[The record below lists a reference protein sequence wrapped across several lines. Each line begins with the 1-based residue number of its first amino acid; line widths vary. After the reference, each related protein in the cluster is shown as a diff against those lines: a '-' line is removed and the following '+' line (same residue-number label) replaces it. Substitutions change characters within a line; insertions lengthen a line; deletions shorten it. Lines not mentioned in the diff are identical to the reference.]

1 MKGSLIIIGFFLV
14 GVACGVAHL
23 LPTWITDYNFYVLCA
38 LLFAVGMSVGIDG
51 SMVQR
56 FRALNPRL
64 VWLPL
69 CSILG
74 TFAGSLVAWLLIAD
88 RGVTDILAVGSG
100 FGYYSLSSILIT
112 EYEGAELGTVALL
125 ANIVRE
131 LFTLLGAP
139 LMVRFFGTLAP
150 IAAGGATAMDTTLPI
165 ISQTAGR
172 EYVPVSIYCG
182 FVTDF
187 SVPFLV
193 TFFLSIS

>member
-1 MKGSLIIIGFFLV
+1 MKGSLIIIGFFLL

-23 LPTWITDYNFYVLCA
+23 VPAWITDYNFYVLCA

-51 SMVQR
+51 SIVQR

-64 VWLPL
+64 AWLSV

-74 TFAGSLVAWLLIAD
+74 TLAGSVVAWLLVP
-88 RGVTDILAVGSG
+88 REVTEVLAVGSG

-112 EYEGAELGTVALL
+112 EYSGAELGTVALL
-125 ANIVRE
+125 ANITRE
-131 LFTLLGAP
+131 LFTLLAAP

-193 TFFLSIS
+193 TLFLVL

>member
-1 MKGSLIIIGFFLV
+1 MKGSLIIIGFFLL

-23 LPTWITDYNFYVLCA
+23 LPAWITDYNFYVLCA

-64 VWLPL
+64 AWLPL

-74 TFAGSLVAWLLIAD
+74 TLAGSVVAWLLVP
-88 RGVTDILAVGSG
+88 REVTEVLAVGSG

-112 EYEGAELGTVALL
+112 EYSGAELGTVALL
-125 ANIVRE
+125 ANITRE
-131 LFTLLGAP
+131 LFTLLAAP

-193 TFFLSIS
+193 TLFLVL

>member
-1 MKGSLIIIGFFLV
+1 MKGSLIIIGFFLL

-23 LPTWITDYNFYVLCA
+23 VPAWITDYNFYVLCA

-64 VWLPL
+64 AWLPV

-74 TFAGSLVAWLLIAD
+74 TLAGSVVAWLLVP
-88 RGVTDILAVGSG
+88 REVTEVLAVGSG
-100 FGYYSLSSILIT
+100 FGYYSLSSIIIT
-112 EYEGAELGTVALL
+112 EYSGVELGTVALL
-125 ANIVRE
+125 ANITRE
-131 LFTLLGAP
+131 LFTLLAAP

-193 TFFLSIS
+193 TLFLVL

>member
-1 MKGSLIIIGFFLV
+1 MKGSLIIIGFFLL

-23 LPTWITDYNFYVLCA
+23 VPAWITDYNFYVLCA

-51 SMVQR
+51 SMLQR

-64 VWLPL
+64 AWLPV

-74 TFAGSLVAWLLIAD
+74 TLAGSVVAWLLVPCE
-88 RGVTDILAVGSG
+88 VTEVLAVGSG

-112 EYEGAELGTVALL
+112 EYSGAELGTVALL
-125 ANIVRE
+125 ANITRE
-131 LFTLLGAP
+131 LFTLLAAS

-193 TFFLSIS
+193 TLFLVL

>member
-1 MKGSLIIIGFFLV
+1 MKGSLIIIGFFLL

-23 LPTWITDYNFYVLCA
+23 LPAWITDYNFYVLCA
-38 LLFAVGMSVGIDG
+38 LLIAVGMSVGIDG

-64 VWLPL
+64 AWLPV

-74 TFAGSLVAWLLIAD
+74 TLAGSVVAWLLVP
-88 RGVTDILAVGSG
+88 REVTEVLAVGSG

-112 EYEGAELGTVALL
+112 EYSGAELGTVALL
-125 ANIVRE
+125 ANITRE
-131 LFTLLGAP
+131 LFTLLAAP

-187 SVPFLV
+187 CVPFLV
-193 TFFLSIS
+193 TLFLVL

>member
-1 MKGSLIIIGFFLV
+1 MKGSLIIIGFFLL
-14 GVACGVAHL
+14 GVACGVEHL
-23 LPTWITDYNFYVLCA
+23 LPAWITDYNFYVLCA

-64 VWLPL
+64 AWLPV

-74 TFAGSLVAWLLIAD
+74 TLAGSVVAWLLVP
-88 RGVTDILAVGSG
+88 REVTEVLAVGSG

-112 EYEGAELGTVALL
+112 EYSGAELGTVALL
-125 ANIVRE
+125 ANITRE
-131 LFTLLGAP
+131 LFTLLAAP

-187 SVPFLV
+187 CVPFLV
-193 TFFLSIS
+193 TLFLVL

>member
-1 MKGSLIIIGFFLV
+1 MKGSLIIIGFFLL

-23 LPTWITDYNFYVLCA
+23 VPTWITDYNFYVLCA
-38 LLFAVGMSVGIDG
+38 LLFAVGISVGIDG

-64 VWLPL
+64 AWLPV

-74 TFAGSLVAWLLIAD
+74 TLAGSVVAWLLVP
-88 RGVTDILAVGSG
+88 REVTEVLAVGSG

-112 EYEGAELGTVALL
+112 EYSGAELGTVALL
-125 ANIVRE
+125 ANITRE
-131 LFTLLGAP
+131 LFTLLAAP

-193 TFFLSIS
+193 TLFLVL

>member
-1 MKGSLIIIGFFLV
+1 MKGSLIIIGFFLL

-23 LPTWITDYNFYVLCA
+23 VPAWITDYNFYVLCA

-64 VWLPL
+64 AWLPL

-74 TFAGSLVAWLLIAD
+74 TLAGSVVAWLLVP
-88 RGVTDILAVGSG
+88 REVTEVLAVGSG

-112 EYEGAELGTVALL
+112 EYSGVELGTVALL
-125 ANIVRE
+125 ANITRE
-131 LFTLLGAP
+131 LFTLLAAP

-193 TFFLSIS
+193 TLFLVL

>member
-1 MKGSLIIIGFFLV
+1 MKGSLIIIGFFLL

-23 LPTWITDYNFYVLCA
+23 VPAWITDYNFYVLCA

-64 VWLPL
+64 AWLPV
-69 CSILG
+69 CSIFG
-74 TFAGSLVAWLLIAD
+74 TLAGSVVAWLLVP
-88 RGVTDILAVGSG
+88 REVTEVLAVGSG

-112 EYEGAELGTVALL
+112 EYSGAELGTVALL
-125 ANIVRE
+125 ANITRE
-131 LFTLLGAP
+131 LFTLLAAP

-193 TFFLSIS
+193 TLFLLR

>member
-1 MKGSLIIIGFFLV
+1 MKGSLIIIGFFLL

-23 LPTWITDYNFYVLCA
+23 VPAWITDYNFYVLCA

-64 VWLPL
+64 AWLPV

-74 TFAGSLVAWLLIAD
+74 TLAGSVVAWLLVP
-88 RGVTDILAVGSG
+88 REVTEVLAVGSG

-112 EYEGAELGTVALL
+112 EYSGAELGTVALL
-125 ANIVRE
+125 ANITRE
-131 LFTLLGAP
+131 LFTLLAAP

-193 TFFLSIS
+193 TLFLVH

>member
-1 MKGSLIIIGFFLV
+1 MKGSLIIIGFFLL
-14 GVACGVAHL
+14 GVACGVEHL
-23 LPTWITDYNFYVLCA
+23 LPAWITDYNFYVLCA

-56 FRALNPRL
+56 FCALNPRL
-64 VWLPL
+64 AWLPV

-74 TFAGSLVAWLLIAD
+74 TLAGSVVAWLLVP
-88 RGVTDILAVGSG
+88 REVTEVLAVGSG

-112 EYEGAELGTVALL
+112 EYSGAELGTVALL
-125 ANIVRE
+125 ANITRE
-131 LFTLLGAP
+131 LFTLLAAP

-193 TFFLSIS
+193 TLFLVL

>member
-1 MKGSLIIIGFFLV
+1 MKGSLIIIGFFLL

-23 LPTWITDYNFYVLCA
+23 VPAWITDYNFYVLCA

-64 VWLPL
+64 AWLPV

-74 TFAGSLVAWLLIAD
+74 TLAGSVVAWLLVP
-88 RGVTDILAVGSG
+88 REVTEVLAVGTG

-112 EYEGAELGTVALL
+112 EYSGAELGTVALL
-125 ANIVRE
+125 ANITRE
-131 LFTLLGAP
+131 LFTLLAAP

-193 TFFLSIS
+193 TLFLVL

>member
-1 MKGSLIIIGFFLV
+1 MKGSLIIIGFFLL

-23 LPTWITDYNFYVLCA
+23 VPAWITDYNFYVLCA

-64 VWLPL
+64 AWLPV

-74 TFAGSLVAWLLIAD
+74 TLAGSVVAWLLVPHE
-88 RGVTDILAVGSG
+88 VTEVLAVGSG

-112 EYEGAELGTVALL
+112 EYSGAELGTVALL
-125 ANIVRE
+125 ANITRE
-131 LFTLLGAP
+131 LFTLLAAP

-193 TFFLSIS
+193 TLFLVL

>member
-1 MKGSLIIIGFFLV
+1 MKGSLIIIGFFLL

-23 LPTWITDYNFYVLCA
+23 VPAWITDYNFYVLCA

-56 FRALNPRL
+56 FRALNPQL
-64 VWLPL
+64 AWLPV

-74 TFAGSLVAWLLIAD
+74 TLAGSVVAWLLVP
-88 RGVTDILAVGSG
+88 REVTEVLAVGSG

-112 EYEGAELGTVALL
+112 EYSGAELGTVALL
-125 ANIVRE
+125 ANITRE
-131 LFTLLGAP
+131 LFTLLAAP

-193 TFFLSIS
+193 TLFLLR

>member
-1 MKGSLIIIGFFLV
+1 MKGSLIIIGFFLL

-23 LPTWITDYNFYVLCA
+23 VPAWITDYNFYVLCA

-64 VWLPL
+64 AWLSV

-74 TFAGSLVAWLLIAD
+74 TLAGSVVAWLLVP
-88 RGVTDILAVGSG
+88 REVTEVLAVGSG

-112 EYEGAELGTVALL
+112 EYSGAELGTVALL
-125 ANIVRE
+125 ANITRE
-131 LFTLLGAP
+131 LFTLLAAP

-193 TFFLSIS
+193 TLFLVH

>member
-1 MKGSLIIIGFFLV
+1 MKGSLIIIGFFLL

-23 LPTWITDYNFYVLCA
+23 VPAWITDYNFYVLCA

-64 VWLPL
+64 AWLSV

-74 TFAGSLVAWLLIAD
+74 TLAGSVVAWLLVS
-88 RGVTDILAVGSG
+88 REVTEVLAVGSG

-112 EYEGAELGTVALL
+112 EYSGAELGTVALL
-125 ANIVRE
+125 ANITRE
-131 LFTLLGAP
+131 LFTLLAAP

-193 TFFLSIS
+193 TLFLVL

>member
-1 MKGSLIIIGFFLV
+1 MKGSLIIIGFFLL
-14 GVACGVAHL
+14 GVVCGVAHL
-23 LPTWITDYNFYVLCA
+23 VPAWITDYNFYVLCA

-64 VWLPL
+64 AWLPV

-74 TFAGSLVAWLLIAD
+74 TLAGSVVAWLLVP
-88 RGVTDILAVGSG
+88 REVTEVLAVGSG

-112 EYEGAELGTVALL
+112 EYSGAELGTVALL
-125 ANIVRE
+125 ANITRE
-131 LFTLLGAP
+131 LFTLLAAP

-193 TFFLSIS
+193 TLFLVL